1 MDNGMK
7 DSTINKWLEN
17 GLIWLPKKGM
27 GYYPVKD
34 VDEPYDEKYF
44 ANYQKLADTPI
55 GIALNKARV
64 DLVRKHFD
72 GTVLDVGIG
81 AGTFIES
88 HGNAIGTDVNSVGI
102 QWLKNIDSL
111 WDGCDVEGATFWDS
125 LEHLPNPDDILS
137 KITDYV
143 FVSIPIFDNCYH
155 LLKSKHF
162 KTSEHRW
169 YFTEEGFINWM
180 YDKGFEL
187 VEMNRMEEEI
197 GREDIG
203 TYVFKRYK

>member
-88 HGNAIGTDVNSVGI
+88 HGNAIGTDVNYVGI
-102 QWLKNIDSL
+102 RWLKNIDSL